1 MVEAL
6 NPRLSDARRRVILSK
21 ETSRQNKIWLVTCWR
36 YFDGAVIEWKW
47 RGEYMRSRM
56 CFQFG
61 PDEAFI
67 EAKSYDEDVV
77 PNLKFGKETANK

>member
-1 MVEAL
+1 MAEAL
-6 NPRLSDARRRVILSK
+6 SFPITDARRRLILSK
-21 ETSRQNKIWLVTCWR
+21 ETSRQNKLWLMTCWR
-36 YFDGAVIEWKW
+36 DLEGVAVEWKW
-47 RGEYMRSRM
+47 RGEYMRSRL

-77 PNLKFGKETANK
+77 PGLKFGKET